1 MRRDETRR
9 DEMGRTIVK
18 GKKKVGRKGRER
30 ENGAIEIKE
39 NGYSFRIVGRKALVE
54 RCRRDKRIDRS
65 RMIVENDRARAI
77 SNVFNDNEPFY
88 GHDPRPPT
96 PLSSFLLGFASLALL

>member
-1 MRRDETRR
+1 
-9 DEMGRTIVK
+9 MGRTIVK
-18 GKKKVGRKGRER
+18 GTKMGGRKGEKNNEKER
-30 ENGAIEIKE
+30 SGENGAMEIKE

-77 SNVFNDNEPFY
+77 SNVFDDNEPFY
-88 GHDPRPPT
+88 GHDPRPP
-96 PLSSFLLGFASLALL
+96 PLSSFLHGFASFALL